1 MHAGKRVRRAMAI
14 ISGYALRL
22 QCAYRCRLARRHLAL
37 KLATR
42 AALRIQAS
50 VRRRRVQLQLATT
63 SPGVLCEL
71 KDLRAQVIAN
81 LHDACTHARTHA
93 RTHAY
98 GRYGRYGL
106 SQFSP
111 PTTARPWLP
120 MVVGWGRQ
128 IAAPQPARQ
137 AFARANQLLDSD
149 TARRAPERVTAAY
162 DECAGHFHLGIGS
175 ILTAICPCPA
185 CSGHEI

>member
-1 MHAGKRVRRAMAI
+1 MTI

-81 LHDACTHARTHA
+81 LHDAHTHA

-111 PTTARPWLP
+111 PPTARPYWLCP
-120 MVVGWGRQ
+120 DGGWLGWGGRSQ
-128 IAAPQPARQ
+128 RPYRRGKPLPVPTSCWTAMPRVERRSASRPPTMSAP
-137 AFARANQLLDSD
+137 
-149 TARRAPERVTAAY
+149 
-162 DECAGHFHLGIGS
+162 GIS
-175 ILTAICPCPA
+175 ILE
-185 CSGHEI
+185 SGPF